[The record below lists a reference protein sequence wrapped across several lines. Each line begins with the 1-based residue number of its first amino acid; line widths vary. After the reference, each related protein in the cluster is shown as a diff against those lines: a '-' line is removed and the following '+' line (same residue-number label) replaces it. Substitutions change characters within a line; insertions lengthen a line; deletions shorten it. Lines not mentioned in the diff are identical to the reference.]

1 MSDHDSSPNNSQV
14 TSRSIRPSGRRFD
27 QDFSRHVTPK
37 LLNLITALA
46 PMVALEVYGF
56 DEALSSVWRVAWRYG
71 AAQLSA
77 LAQEQLDD
85 WIAREILARIDDPL
99 PAELI
104 TPARL
109 EAVTLSPSAE
119 G

>member
-14 TSRSIRPSGRRFD
+14 TSRSRRRFD

-85 WIAREILARIDDPL
+85 WIAREILARVDDPIPEGL
-99 PAELI
+99 V
-104 TPARL
+104 TPQRL
-109 EAVTLSPSAE
+109 EAITLSPPGES
-119 G
+119 